1 MRISDWSSDVCSS
14 DLKFCAR
21 QPSVFVDDDVVFV
34 LSLHLAIETRGDRA
48 DTRDIADVE
57 AGDLVAG
64 LVRGAGVVGISK
76 AGQRVTDGF
85 QAVRPV
91 VTAELQRPVQT
102 DFKTRRR
109 SEIETN
115 TDALGMIEIAPL
127 EV

>member
-48 DTRDIADVE
+48 DPRDIAAIE

-64 LVRGAGVVGISK
+64 LVRGAGVV
-76 AGQRVTDGF
+76 
-85 QAVRPV
+85 
-91 VTAELQRPVQT
+91 
-102 DFKTRRR
+102 R
-109 SEIETN
+109 SEERRVGKECVSTCRSRGSPSPYKNKSTN
-115 TDALGMIEIAPL
+115 RSESLHLSHTEAI
-127 EV
+127 